1 MLDPHSDL
9 WPDDIAEVGNLVTP
23 LSVLK
28 EQAALLARKTNNLL
42 KASVVRWHEEYADQ
56 WAYGWAFYLV
66 APVLSDYKY
75 LLFTIK
81 QDTKLYPLVIE
92 NRPGDATT
100 VKISNQ
106 EEFLAELRAIFCH
119 TETKSVIKAMLAQVR
134 DFGGN
139 GSAPTIHA
147 AAVDA
152 VTEDDTW
159 P

>member
-42 KASVVRWHEEYADQ
+42 KASVVRWQDEYDD

-75 LLFTIK
+75 LLFTLK
-81 QDTKLYPLVIE
+81 HGAKLYPLSIE
-92 NRPGDATT
+92 NRPGDATALE
-100 VKISNQ
+100 ISNQ
-106 EEFLAELRAIFCH
+106 EELLAELRQIFYH
-119 TETKSVIKAMLAQVR
+119 TETKSVIKAMLAQVK

-139 GSAPTIHA
+139 GSAPNIHVA
-147 AAVDA
+147 EVA
-152 VTEDDTW
+152 EDDI
-159 P
+159 PF